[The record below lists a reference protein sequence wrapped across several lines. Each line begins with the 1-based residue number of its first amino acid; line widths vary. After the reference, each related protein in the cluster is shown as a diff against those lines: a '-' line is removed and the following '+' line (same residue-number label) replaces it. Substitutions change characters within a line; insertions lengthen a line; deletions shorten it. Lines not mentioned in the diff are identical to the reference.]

1 MKKTLLLFLLCSY
14 SIFAQNYKKTDSI
27 VNTYPRF
34 SIVENLANRIEKDFS
49 SDTEKVRAAFFWL
62 TKNIRYNLRQLY
74 NTKQRSYRFSY
85 SSEEEKKQKMQSL
98 IDDLVN
104 KAFRN
109 KTGVC
114 EEYAQSFKKICDL
127 LNIKSELIKGSVRTD
142 ANDIANIQNPN
153 HIWNAVEINNRWII
167 IDATWAAG
175 YEYNRKWIRKF
186 NDYYFDIPFQKI
198 FKTHYPEDTLWRLRF
213 GRMTIEEFYN
223 QPIYSQQYLNNNL
236 SLIFPKKG
244 IIEINNTDFI
254 EIKIKNLKNQKLI
267 YNFGSGSLAQKAD
280 IETNKNVSTVSIK
293 NPRKNCILYIYIEN
307 EIALQFIIRVN

>member
-1 MKKTLLLFLLCSY
+1 MNKILFLFLLFSY
-14 SIFAQNYKKTDSI
+14 SISAQTFKKIDSI
-27 VNTYPRF
+27 VKTYPRF
-34 SIVENLANRIEKDFS
+34 SKVENLANRIEKDFS

-74 NTKQRSYRFSY
+74 NPKQRSYRFSY

-98 IDDLVN
+98 IDELVN

-142 ANDIANIQNPN
+142 ANDIANIQDPN
-153 HIWNAVEINNRWII
+153 HVWNAVKINDRWII

-186 NDYYFDIPFQKI
+186 NDYYFDIPIQKI
-198 FKTHYPEDTLWRLRF
+198 FKTHYPEDTLWMLRF
-213 GRMTIEEFYN
+213 GRMRIEEFYN
-223 QPIYSQQYLNNNL
+223 QPIYSQQFLNNNL
-236 SLIFPKKG
+236 NLVSPKKG

-254 EIKIKNLKNQKLI
+254 EIKIKNLKNKKLI
-267 YNFGSGSLAQKAD
+267 YNFSSGSLAQKAD
-280 IETNKNVSTVSIK
+280 IETTKNVSTVSIK
-293 NPRKNCILYIYIEN
+293 NPRKNCILYIYIDN
-307 EIALQFIIRVN
+307 EIALQYKVRVN

>member
-1 MKKTLLLFLLCSY
+1 MNKILFLFLLFSY
-14 SIFAQNYKKTDSI
+14 SISAQNFKKTDSI
-27 VNTYPRF
+27 VKTYPRF
-34 SIVENLANRIEKDFS
+34 SKVENLANRIEKDFS

-74 NTKQRSYRFSY
+74 NPKQRSYRFSY

-98 IDDLVN
+98 IDELVN
-104 KAFRN
+104 NTFRN

-142 ANDIANIQNPN
+142 ANDIANIQDPN
-153 HIWNAVEINNRWII
+153 HVWNAVKINNRWII

-186 NDYYFDIPFQKI
+186 NDYYFDIPIQKI
-198 FKTHYPEDTLWRLRF
+198 FKTHYPEDTLWMLRF
-213 GRMTIEEFYN
+213 GRMSIEEFYN

-236 SLIFPKKG
+236 NLVSPKNG
-244 IIEINNTDFI
+244 IIKINNSDFI
-254 EIKIKNLKNQKLI
+254 EIKIKNLKNKKLI
-267 YNFGSGSLAQKAD
+267 YNFSSGSLAQKAD
-280 IETNKNVSTVSIK
+280 IETTKNVSTVSIK
-293 NPRKNCILYIYIEN
+293 NPRKNCILYIYIDN
-307 EIALQFIIRVN
+307 EIALQYKVRVN